1 MGSVDGDHGEV
12 HGPSRRENE
21 RILVSVR
28 VRPLNEK
35 EAARRE
41 LIDWEC
47 INDTTIVHKNNLSPE
62 RTVYPTS
69 YTFDRVFRPN
79 CSTRQVYEEGAKSVV
94 LSAVGGINSSVFA
107 YGQTSSG
114 KTFTMTGITE
124 YTMADVFEYIQKHKE
139 RDFHLKFS
147 AMEIYNESVRDLLT
161 ADNSPLR
168 LLDDPER
175 GTVVEKLTEET
186 LRDWNH
192 FQDLLAICEAQR
204 QIGETFLNEVS
215 SRSHQILRLT
225 IESSTREYLG
235 KNHSGTL
242 AATLNFVD
250 LAGSERASQALSAGS
265 RLKEGSH
272 INRSLLTLGTVIR
285 KLSKGG
291 IGHVPYR
298 DSKLTRILQSSLGG
312 NARTAVICTMSPARS
327 YSEQSRNTLLFA
339 SCAKEV
345 TTNAHVNVVMSDK
358 ALVKHLQR
366 ELVRLETE
374 LRSASPS
381 VIADANNLLRVKDS
395 KIEELERRVNE
406 LTQQLNLALS
416 QIHEL
421 QQGSGD
427 RTPIVWEEDDYLY
440 PKLHVRQASDISTS
454 NETTVTDHHFFIENS
469 PASETLQSPDRHSGL
484 SYDENDSISDFDEN
498 LPPSSP
504 FSRMFIETPSD
515 ASTPVLIQTPKV
527 IGNGNHRIHRLIAD
541 PTTNLSEVDP
551 YLVPSESVAQTPN
564 SFLSDTRNMTEEQN
578 DDDFETRLEQVS
590 NEQGGQSP
598 YFVEF
603 DPYQVCDEFG
613 GLTPSSFGV
622 DQCDISE
629 EVAEKPSI
637 DSHQTKV
644 NGKEI
649 DNHVED
655 YCKEVQCIETE
666 KVQRTPLSLEEE
678 TKSSSPSHEIYDN
691 GWRTN
696 DEHKQE
702 DVHCKATTSCQ
713 DLNAQFGKQENDKFI
728 ELKNV
733 NCVKSPRLEDTSI
746 TSPTSVE
753 KIKYETTNDIAE
765 GEEEFVVRVENIH
778 RTLSAL
784 RYNTSDVDPQI
795 PTGDIVVD
803 EDETPVTDVEVS
815 DEIDCIEKYT
825 SPAETMEISK
835 PSSVDQ
841 PQLSDD
847 KAEETHRKS
856 NDSIK
861 LTKDVIKHTKD
872 VGLNPQDDLDTNS
885 PWPSDSKR
893 LQMEIIDLWD
903 VCNISLVHRTCFFL
917 LFMKGGQG
925 QADVIYLEVERRR
938 LSCIKDAFAWGNAI
952 DLDNNKLTPG
962 SSIRSLHH
970 ERFMLA
976 RLMKR
981 RLSSQERIDLYVKWG
996 INLDTKRRRSQL
1008 AQCLW
1013 VDTTDTNHIEESANI
1028 VAKLVKFSEPQVPKE
1043 VFGLNLMTN
1052 QGRRRSSFGWKSS
1065 PNLNY

>member
-1 MGSVDGDHGEV
+1 MGSVNGDHGEV
-12 HGPSRRENE
+12 QGPSRRENE

-41 LIDWEC
+41 LVDWEC

-69 YTFDRVFRPN
+69 YTFDRVFRPD

-94 LSAVGGINSSVFA
+94 LSVVGGINSSVFA

-114 KTFTMTGITE
+114 KTYTMTGITE
-124 YTMADVFEYIQKHKE
+124 YTMAEIFEYIQKHKE

-235 KNHSGTL
+235 KNNSGTL

-374 LRSASPS
+374 LRNASPS
-381 VIADANNLLRVKDS
+381 IIADANNLLRVKDS
-395 KIEELERRVNE
+395 KIDELERRVNE

-427 RTPIVWEEDDYLY
+427 RTPIVWEEDDYVY

-454 NETTVTDHHFFIENS
+454 NETTVTDHHFYVDHS
-469 PASETLQSPDRHSGL
+469 PASETPQSPDRQSGL
-484 SYDENDSISDFDEN
+484 SYDENYSISDFDEN

-504 FSRMFIETPSD
+504 FSRMFMETPSD
-515 ASTPVLIQTPKV
+515 ASTPFVIQTPDV
-527 IGNGNHRIHRLIAD
+527 VGHDDHRIHGSAEA
-541 PTTNLSEVDP
+541 TTNMSEVDP
-551 YLVPSESVAQTPN
+551 YLVILESGAQTP
-564 SFLSDTRNMTEEQN
+564 DVTEEQN
-578 DDDFETRLEQVS
+578 IDAFETPLPQVS
-590 NEQGGQSP
+590 SDYGGQSP

-613 GLTPSSFGV
+613 EVTPSSFGV
-622 DQCDISE
+622 YQSHISK
-629 EVAEKPSI
+629 EVAKEPSSI
-637 DSHQTKV
+637 EPHQTRANSKV
-644 NGKEI
+644 I
-649 DNHVED
+649 DNHLED
-655 YCKEVQCIETE
+655 DCKEVQCIESE
-666 KVQRTPLSLEEE
+666 EVQRAPLSLGEEA
-678 TKSSSPSHEIYDN
+678 KSSSPSHEIEYEND
-691 GWRTN
+691 WCTN
-696 DEHKQE
+696 DKNKQG
-702 DVHCKATTSCQ
+702 DLHCKATASRQ
-713 DLNAQFGKQENDKFI
+713 ELNAPSGKQKIDKI
-728 ELKNV
+728 VEPKNV
-733 NCVKSPRLEDTSI
+733 TCVESPRSKKDVSI
-746 TSPTSVE
+746 TSPSSAE

-765 GEEEFVVRVENIH
+765 GEEDIAVRAESIQ
-778 RTLSAL
+778 RTLSEL
-784 RYNTSDVDPQI
+784 RYNTSDVSSQI
-795 PTGDIVVD
+795 PTGDIVVG
-803 EDETPVTDVEVS
+803 EDETLMTDVEVS

-825 SPAETMEISK
+825 SPSETNETSK
-835 PSSVDQ
+835 ALSVDQ
-841 PQLSDD
+841 PQIPDD
-847 KAEETHRKS
+847 MVEETHHKANYS
-856 NDSIK
+856 M
-861 LTKDVIKHTKD
+861 KHTKD
-872 VGLNPQDDLDTNS
+872 VGLNPQDDLDATT
-885 PWPSDSKR
+885 PWPSDSRR
-893 LQMEIIDLWD
+893 LQLEIIDLWD

-917 LFMKGGQG
+917 LFIKGDQG
-925 QADVIYLEVERRR
+925 QADTVYLEVERRR
-938 LSCIKDAFAWGNAI
+938 LSCIKDAFAWGNSI
-952 DLDNNKLTPG
+952 DLDNHKLTPG
-962 SSIRSLHH
+962 SSMRSLHH
-970 ERFMLA
+970 ERLMLA

-981 RLSSQERIDLYVKWG
+981 RLSSQERNDLYAKWG
-996 INLDTKRRRSQL
+996 IKLDSKRRRSQL
-1008 AQCLW
+1008 AHQLW
-1013 VDTTDTNHIEESANI
+1013 VDTTDMDHIEESAYI

-1043 VFGLNLMTN
+1043 VFGLNLMTY
-1052 QGRRRSSFGWKSS
+1052 QGRRRSFGWKSNPS
-1065 PNLNY
+1065 LLY